1 MFRSR
6 EFHIAEFEFFI
17 HPEEKKCPLLDSRH
31 LNVEFQI
38 LDAETQNAE
47 KKDSKKVMMKDLLVK
62 KKLDEWH
69 AYWLAEQLF
78 FFEEI
83 GLNMRKVKVREH
95 VKSELSHYS
104 SATFDIDYQFSFGS
118 KEIAGNAN
126 RGQYDL
132 QQHIQFSKQKLE
144 LFDEASKQNV
154 IPRVIEPTFGVER
167 LFLAVLDSAYENS
180 KERENTVL
188 HLSPKLS
195 PYQIAVLPLIKREDF
210 EKLGEEIVR
219 DLRKEFSVAYDKTA
233 SIGRRY
239 ARNDEIGTAYC
250 ITIDEETVQNKRV
263 TIRDRDSGKQIR
275 VNVDSLRDTIR
286 KLVFG
291 EIKFLNAGTLI

>member
-1 MFRSR
+1 M
-6 EFHIAEFEFFI
+6 
-17 HPEEKKCPLLDSRH
+17 LDSRH